1 MRKYLNLLR
10 IDYVAKRFEKFDN
23 KGVKDSQ
30 KAKLISRDPSM
41 FYADSAGAGKLLPQD
56 GLLGV
61 LKKTMGVVFPYSPT
75 IQTSH
80 TANYGTHDITHSV
93 YQPHYY
99 TSTNNPMISMFAPF
113 AAQTQDDAQYMAAA
127 LHFFKSCTK
136 SDFGEAN
143 RNIGGGLGT
152 AGTPPPVLL
161 FSAYGSLN
169 YRNVPVVI
177 KSVSYTFPE
186 DVDFV
191 TFKYTTD
198 TISIPTQMIIN
209 LELGVQIT
217 PTRTRS
223 FNIQKY
229 RHGEQLGRGFV

>member
-1 MRKYLNLLR
+1 M
-10 IDYVAKRFEKFDN
+10 
-23 KGVKDSQ
+23 
-30 KAKLISRDPSM
+30 
-41 FYADSAGAGKLLPQD
+41 
-56 GLLGV
+56 
-61 LKKTMGVVFPYSPT
+61 
-75 IQTSH
+75 
-80 TANYGTHDITHSV
+80 
-93 YQPHYY
+93 
-99 TSTNNPMISMFAPF
+99 
-113 AAQTQDDAQYMAAA
+113 
-127 LHFFKSCTK
+127 
-136 SDFGEAN
+136 
-143 RNIGGGLGT
+143 
-152 AGTPPPVLL
+152 LL

-229 RHGEQLGRGFV
+229 RYGEQLGRGFV